1 LATQNSFIESPT
13 QVLRKDETKREG
25 YIPDPAESHIG
36 MTKLYWDYKTDA
48 PANYGVGMA
57 YFAIGHLLGHDVI
70 NLIQPS
76 AVYHR
81 MQMLL
86 LGSSTTARKSTSQ
99 DMGLELIP
107 PDRLTDNDVA
117 SPERLVEIMSKKNE
131 IIQPMGEIS
140 KLLKGI
146 KNGNYQATFAE
157 VYNDLFSCKKYSR
170 SLKSRNDVETQYT
183 IDTPYL
189 SIVSTC
195 TPEVLKEN
203 MTREMACGG
212 LMPRWIIN
220 SGEAKRRP
228 RGRLKVEALSMQTI
242 LTENLGFLDKLDK
255 KGAFFELSDEAL
267 KYYNE
272 VVEKEVYESPDFA
285 NVNAFGGR
293 YLDYVIAFAD
303 INLVSESL
311 GKLTKYKGDRTT
323 ISRLVQLVQLVELVE
338 DIAEEGKETT
348 ASNPTN
354 PTNCTNPLTDRMI
367 VQKRHVQRAWAFLKP
382 CLLSASELVTYV
394 DMGKPLARVRE
405 YIKTHGLNSQKVYH
419 SDMMRMAN
427 VDAREAELAIR
438 SLKGREEIEQGIEPC
453 TAKNSRQT
461 GKLYYLWV
469 RTEEPYEDCE
479 RLQLQKIKPKMFPW
493 CKEYK
498 QTIIQSLIPEKE
510 EEHDPLVLCETGK
523 AGYPLGFNE
532 TGKEL
537 SSEFKER
544 EEIS

>member
-1 LATQNSFIESPT
+1 MADPEQAMNQVSF
-13 QVLRKDETKREG
+13 KDETKREG
-25 YIPDPAESHIG
+25 NISDPAESHIG
-36 MTKLYWDYKTDA
+36 ITKCYWDYKTDA

-57 YFAIGHLLGHDVI
+57 YFAIGHILGHDVT

-76 AVYHR
+76 AVHHR

-107 PDRLTDNDVA
+107 PDRLIDNDVA

-131 IIQPMGEIS
+131 VIQPMGEMS

-146 KNGNYQATFAE
+146 KNGNYQSTFAE

-170 SLKSRNDVETQYT
+170 SLKSRKGVETQYT
-183 IDTPYL
+183 IDKPYL
-189 SIVSTC
+189 SVVSTC

-203 MTREMACGG
+203 MTREMAYGG

-228 RGRLKVEALSMQTI
+228 RGRLKIEALSMQNL
-242 LTENLGFLDKLDK
+242 LTTNLSLLDRLNK
-255 KGAFFELSDEAL
+255 KSAYFELSDEAL

-272 VVEKEVYESPDFA
+272 IVEKEVYESPEFA

-303 INLVSESL
+303 INLVSEAL
-311 GKLTKYKGDRTT
+311 GELAKYKGDRTA

-354 PTNCTNPLTDRMI
+354 PTNCTNQQIDRMI

-405 YIKTHGLNSQKVYH
+405 YIKTHGQNGQKVYH
-419 SDMMRMAN
+419 SEMMRMAN

-438 SLKGREEIEQGIEPC
+438 SLKDREEIEDGFEPF
-453 TAKNSRQT
+453 TTKNRRQT
-461 GKLYYLWV
+461 KKLYYLWIS
-469 RTEEPYEDCE
+469 TEVPFDDCE
-479 RLQLQKIKPKMFPW
+479 LEQVQKI
-493 CKEYK
+493 EA
-498 QTIIQSLIPEKE
+498 IIE
-510 EEHDPLVLCETGK
+510 GK
-523 AGYPLGFNE
+523 NQP
-532 TGKEL
+532 
-537 SSEFKER
+537 
-544 EEIS
+544 